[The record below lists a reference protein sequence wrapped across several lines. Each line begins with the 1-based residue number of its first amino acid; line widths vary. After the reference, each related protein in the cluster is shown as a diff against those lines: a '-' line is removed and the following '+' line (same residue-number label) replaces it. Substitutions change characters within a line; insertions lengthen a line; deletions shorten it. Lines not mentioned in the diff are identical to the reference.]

1 MKKELDP
8 ETSDLFGG
16 MIDTL

>member
-1 MKKELDP
+1 MKEELDP